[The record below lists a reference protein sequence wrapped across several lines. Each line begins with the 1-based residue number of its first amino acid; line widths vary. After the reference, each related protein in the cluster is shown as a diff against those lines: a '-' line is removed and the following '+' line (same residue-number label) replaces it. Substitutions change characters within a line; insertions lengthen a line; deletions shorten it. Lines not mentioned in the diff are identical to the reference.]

1 MKTMTPLTPPP
12 TPPHLHPLFL
22 PTAKGKT
29 YQKTTTYASKLS
41 LRADEIKL

>member
-1 MKTMTPLTPPP
+1 MKTMTPLTPLL
-12 TPPHLHPLFL
+12 TPPHPRPLFL

-29 YQKTTTYASKLS
+29 YQKTATYASKLS

>member
-1 MKTMTPLTPPP
+1 MKTMTPLTPA
-12 TPPHLHPLFL
+12 PPHPRPLFL

-29 YQKTTTYASKLS
+29 YQKTATYASKLS